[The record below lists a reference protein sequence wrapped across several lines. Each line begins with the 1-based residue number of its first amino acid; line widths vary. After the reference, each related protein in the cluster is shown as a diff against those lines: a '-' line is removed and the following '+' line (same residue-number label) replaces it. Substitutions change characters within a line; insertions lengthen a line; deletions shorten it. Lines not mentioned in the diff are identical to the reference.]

1 MRIHVRF
8 GSLLLALSAAV
19 ALAQAPADSAFDWRT
34 EMIPM
39 RDGVRL
45 HTRIF
50 TPRGR
55 SGPFP
60 ILMIRTPY
68 GIDGWGATRV
78 ATSYRELVSDGYVFV
93 FQDSRGKFRSEG
105 EFVMMRPP
113 RLDKNN
119 PTSVDEGS
127 DAWDTIEWL
136 IKHVPGNNGRV
147 GMFGVSYPGLL
158 TVNALLEPHPAL
170 KAASPQAS
178 PADQWLGD
186 DFRHNGAFRLS
197 YAFEY
202 AAMMEAGKDVQQ
214 FDMDA
219 YDTYDWYLR
228 VGPLRNVNERYLK
241 GRIPTWN
248 DFVRHPDYDSFWQ
261 RMGLRPYLRSVTVP
275 TLHVAGWWDQ
285 EDFYGP
291 IAIYR
296 DLERFDT
303 QGQNFLVVGPW
314 NHGGWQRG
322 KGDSLGS
329 IGFGSNTSEY
339 FRSRV
344 QAPFFAHYL
353 HGREAPG
360 LPEALVF
367 EAGSN
372 MWKRY
377 DAWPPKTGTTT
388 KRLYFGPNGTLRMD
402 QPPPATATP
411 YDAFVSDPA
420 KPVPYRQRP
429 IQQTYDPRGSTWST
443 WLTED
448 QRFVHNRPDVLSWVT
463 EPLADDVTV
472 AGEIVVKLHAAT
484 SGSDADWVVK
494 LIDVYP
500 DELQERPR
508 MSGYQFMV
516 ANDVFRGRYRESFEK
531 PAAIVPDKVTE
542 YNISLHTQAYTFKKG
557 HRIMVHVQSTWFPL
571 IDRNPQTFVP
581 NIFEAT
587 DSDFR
592 AATHRVYRS
601 PQQASHIQVQV
612 LPRIV
617 P

>member
-1 MRIHVRF
+1 MRMHVRLVA
-8 GSLLLALSAAV
+8 GLLTLSAAA

-34 EMIPM
+34 EMIRM

-68 GIDGWGATRV
+68 GIDGWSATRV
-78 ATSYRELVSDGYVFV
+78 AASYRELVADGYVFV

-113 RLDKNN
+113 RLDKSN

-127 DAWDTIEWL
+127 DAWDTVDWL
-136 IKHVPGNNGRV
+136 VQNVPNNNGRV

-228 VGPLRNVNERYLK
+228 VGPLRNVNDRYLK

-275 TLHVAGWWDQ
+275 TLHVASWWDQ

-303 QGQNFLVVGPW
+303 QGQNYLVVGPW

-353 HGREAPG
+353 HGRAAPG

-367 EAGSN
+367 EAGAN
-372 MWKRY
+372 VWKRY
-377 DAWPPKTGTTT
+377 DAWPPKSGTTT
-388 KRLYFGPNGTLRMD
+388 KRLYFGPGGTLRLD
-402 QPPPATATP
+402 EPPPASAAP
-411 YDAFVSDPA
+411 YDEFVSDPA

-463 EPLADDVTV
+463 EPLADDVTI
-472 AGEIVVKLHAAT
+472 AGEIAVRLHAAT

-500 DELQERPR
+500 DELEERPR

-531 PAAIVPDKVTE
+531 PVAILPDKVTE
-542 YNISLHTQAYTFKKG
+542 YNISLHTQAYTFRKG

-587 DSDFR
+587 ESDFR

-601 PQQASHIQVQV
+601 PQQPSHIQLQV
-612 LPRIV
+612 LSRIV

>member
-1 MRIHVRF
+1 MRMHVRLVA
-8 GSLLLALSAAV
+8 GLLTLSAAA

-34 EMIPM
+34 EMIRM

-68 GIDGWGATRV
+68 GIDGWSATRV
-78 ATSYRELVSDGYVFV
+78 AASYRELVADGYVFV

-113 RLDKNN
+113 RLDKSN

-127 DAWDTIEWL
+127 DAWDTVDWL
-136 IKHVPGNNGRV
+136 VQNVPNNNGRV

-228 VGPLRNVNERYLK
+228 VGPLRNVNDRYLK

-303 QGQNFLVVGPW
+303 QGQNYLVVGPW

-353 HGREAPG
+353 HGRAAPG

-367 EAGSN
+367 EAGAN
-372 MWKRY
+372 VWKRY
-377 DAWPPKTGTTT
+377 DAWPPKSGTTT
-388 KRLYFGPNGTLRMD
+388 KRLYFGPGGTLRLD
-402 QPPPATATP
+402 EPPPASAAP
-411 YDAFVSDPA
+411 YDEFVSDPA

-463 EPLADDVTV
+463 EPLADDVTI
-472 AGEIVVKLHAAT
+472 AGEIAVRLHAAT

-500 DELQERPR
+500 DELEERPR

-531 PAAIVPDKVTE
+531 PVAILPDKVTE
-542 YNISLHTQAYTFKKG
+542 YNISLHTQAYTFRKG

-587 DSDFR
+587 ESDFR

-601 PQQASHIQVQV
+601 PQQPSHIQLQV
-612 LPRIV
+612 LSRIV